1 MNDLNDNQ
9 PVFPVKSYTISIPE
23 HSEFG
28 TEAKLADQS
37 DYDYIYANDQDKIDR
52 GNGNLAP
59 CSVGFGN
66 GDLKYLAKSDWFDVE
81 TCFDKKTDRYYARF
95 KLKSTNS
102 SGLDREKIPKNLN
115 FTLTA
120 TDQVFKNSENTWETL
135 IWENSYFDRINIIFI
150 LWRECLNI
158 LRMQIFTNI
167 QPFLIC

>member
-23 HSEFG
+23 HSQFG

-52 GNGNLAP
+52 GNGNLAA

-66 GDLKYLAKSDWFDVE
+66 GDLKYLAASDWFDVE
-81 TCFDKKTDRYYARF
+81 TCFDKRTDRYYARF

-102 SGLDREKIPKNLN
+102 SGLDKEKIPKNLN

-120 TDQVFKNSENTWETL
+120 IDQVLKNSKKHLKNP
-135 IWENSYFDRINIIFI
+135 Y
-150 LWRECLNI
+150 
-158 LRMQIFTNI
+158 LRK
-167 QPFLIC
+167 